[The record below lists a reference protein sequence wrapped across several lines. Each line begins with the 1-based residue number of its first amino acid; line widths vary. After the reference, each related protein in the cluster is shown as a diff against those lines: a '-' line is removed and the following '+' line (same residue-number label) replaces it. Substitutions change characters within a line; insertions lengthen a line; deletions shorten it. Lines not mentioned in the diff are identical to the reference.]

1 MLTMGRARRF
11 FTVMSWWPLTAAV
24 AAATAAAMHSAQA
37 PYPAAAALLKTCIIC
52 TAGMMQSAT
61 GPRPRGADY
70 GGGPSRCENTDPVS

>member
-24 AAATAAAMHSAQA
+24 AAAAAMHSAQA

-52 TAGMMQSAT
+52 TAGMMQSAA
-61 GPRPRGADY
+61 GPRPRGANY